1 MGYNHVLHLVVPE
14 TEINELAEEPWANN
28 LEFSSE
34 DTTGIDIAVSK

>member
-1 MGYNHVLHLVVPE
+1 MGYNHILHLVVPE

-34 DTTGIDIAVSK
+34 DTAGIDVAVNK